1 MSQLRLITLG
11 RFEANTALGEALLL
25 PTRKAEVLLAYL
37 ALTLGQ
43 SQPRDRLQN
52 LLWSDRSEEQARNS
66 LRQTLSALKKA
77 TQNIDPPPLII
88 DRSSIAVT
96 PGTIEIDV
104 LELEH
109 LAGIAVPIPSP
120 QRRAC
125 TAVIFSRV
133 SQYATATAK
142 TGWPRSETVTAA

>member
-109 LAGIAVPIPSP
+109 LAGDSSADSVAAAASLMLPTPW
-120 QRRAC
+120 QLH
-125 TAVIFSRV
+125 
-133 SQYATATAK
+133 QY
-142 TGWPRSETVTAA
+142 WPTCIWTIKA